1 MPNEYG
7 VIYRFGLKLEIETEL
22 VNGNEAQDRGIEIFE
37 VPASPSIWR
46 HWATQA
52 ASGAAEQ

>member
-22 VNGNEAQDRGIEIFE
+22 VNGNEAPDRGIEIFE
-37 VPASPSIWR
+37 VPASPSI
-46 HWATQA
+46 
-52 ASGAAEQ
+52 